1 MLCAKAWHQ
10 QLLSTACAVP
20 KTGCEHRRGRG
31 RSEQQASQQ
40 RDCPPQRG
48 APAQHE
54 HEVRIRHK
62 ARPAGGTPPALA
74 SSEFAEFA
82 KCRAPHAVRAP
93 QRIVHAATCDM
104 QPGC

>member
-48 APAQHE
+48 ALAQHE
-54 HEVRIRHK
+54 ERIRHK
-62 ARPAGGTPPALA
+62 ARPVGGTSPALA
-74 SSEFAEFA
+74 SSKFAKFA
-82 KCRAPHAVRAP
+82 KCRAPHTCSAP
-93 QRIVHAATCDM
+93 QRIVHATSF
-104 QPGC
+104 